1 MSFCF
6 AEGEREQNFSILEEV
21 AAIRCTLE
29 MTPGGD
35 SSLDDELVVGLQVEL
50 QDEQDHELA
59 AAIAQLTELVGAK
72 LIELACIYW
81 QEIS

>member
-1 MSFCF
+1 MLSCF

-35 SSLDDELVVGLQVEL
+35 SSLDEELIVALLVEL
-50 QDEQDHELA
+50 QDEQDHEMA
-59 AAIAQLTELVGAK
+59 EAITQLTQLVSAK

-81 QEIS
+81 QEVS